1 MQIQHMRFT
10 IVLLLSMIIRFAS
23 AQSALEIKMFELPDV
38 IFTKIETPEGYE
50 SAYKLMIRQPL
61 DHTNPDAGSFYQKV
75 YYSHIAYDRPTAI
88 ITNGYNKDRN
98 SITEVASLTK
108 SNQLNVE
115 HRYFGESMPDTLD
128 YSYLS
133 FEQVTADL
141 HRIRTLFSTIN
152 TGKWISTGISKG
164 GTTTIFYKYFYPDD
178 VDVSIPYV
186 APLNYEYE
194 EKRIYEFLDNI
205 GTKECR
211 DDLYDLQKDLLTQS
225 DQIIPLLEW
234 YVKGRNLDFSY
245 LSLGEAYEF
254 AVLELP
260 FSFWQYGQDCT
271 EIPEDEDMKTQV
283 DYLLEIVGLDFFS
296 DRDMANYGSHY
307 YQSATQMGYYGYET
321 EDFKGFLKHLPYK
334 PHPHAAFVPGKIKTE
349 WDGTLT
355 NKAAKWIKENGNNML
370 YINGALDTWSA
381 TAVPRSNEVNSE
393 WFLMEGKHHAS
404 ARIKNMT
411 DEEKK
416 RFKSKLGDWL
426 DEEID

>member
-1 MQIQHMRFT
+1 MRFT

-38 IFTKIETPEGYE
+38 IFSKIETPESYA

-98 SITEVASLTK
+98 NITEVASLTQ

-128 YSYLS
+128 YSYLT

-152 TGKWISTGISKG
+152 TGKWLSTGISKG
-164 GTTTIFYKYFYPDD
+164 GTTTIFYKYFYPED

-260 FSFWQYGQDCT
+260 FSFWQYGKDCT
-271 EIPEDEDMKTQV
+271 KIPEDEDMKTQV

-321 EDFKGFLKHLPYK
+321 EDFKGLLKHLPYE
-334 PHPHAAFVPGKIKTE
+334 PHPHAAFVPGKIKTV

-381 TAVPRSNEVNSE
+381 TAVPRSKEVNSE
-393 WFLMEGKHHAS
+393 WFFMEGKHHAT

-411 DEEKK
+411 DQEKSLLLLRLEEW
-416 RFKSKLGDWL
+416 LG
-426 DEEID
+426 EKIE